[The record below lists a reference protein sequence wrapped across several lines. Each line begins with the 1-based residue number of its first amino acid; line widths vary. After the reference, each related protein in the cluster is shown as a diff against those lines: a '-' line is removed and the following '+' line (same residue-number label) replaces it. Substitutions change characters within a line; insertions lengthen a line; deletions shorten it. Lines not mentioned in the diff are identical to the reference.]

1 MFKKETYYFVLII
14 LITLTSCSFH
24 SRQDDTFDLAI
35 QDLEAIKEKGKI
47 TVLTDYSSTD
57 YFIYKGQPLGFQY
70 EMLQQL
76 ANHLSVRLEVRVSRS
91 LNESF
96 ELLRSGKARPDRT
109 KPHCN
114 NRQKGFCKF
123 HSSPH
128 AGLPGSGA
136 KKTGK
141 LEKNEPE
148 GNTVLPYHNQGRS

>member
-1 MFKKETYYFVLII
+1 MTI
-14 LITLTSCSFH
+14 LTL
-24 SRQDDTFDLAI
+24 AV

-96 ELLRSGKARPDRT
+96 AMLRSGKADLIAQNLTIHPTERALWILSFPICRPTRFWFREN
-109 KPHCN
+109 P
-114 NRQKGFCKF
+114 
-123 HSSPH
+123 
-128 AGLPGSGA
+128 
-136 KKTGK
+136 KTGRK
-141 LEKNEPE
+141 
-148 GNTVLPYHNQGRS
+148 